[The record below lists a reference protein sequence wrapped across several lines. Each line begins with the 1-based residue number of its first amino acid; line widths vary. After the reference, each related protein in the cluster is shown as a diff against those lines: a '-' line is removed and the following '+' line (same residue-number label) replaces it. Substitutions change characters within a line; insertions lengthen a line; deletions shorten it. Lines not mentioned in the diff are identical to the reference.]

1 MLKKGDVV
9 KRCSGDPD
17 TYNDPADNMFE
28 GQYYTIRD
36 RDGGGVYLEGCKFK
50 YFERFFTLEFRP
62 AEVKPEGVDS
72 TQEGVE
78 ITQEEYD
85 SLIDEINMLRE
96 LLAEAYKRV
105 ADAVPAFKP
114 ISEMTME
121 DWQQAQEEEGVFVDN
136 DGDEVTLTEVFS
148 DSIRFKEYG
157 GNFTFYG
164 RHNYMPKHH
173 YIVKRI
179 K

>member
-1 MLKKGDVV
+1 MLKKGDIV

-17 TYNDPADNMFE
+17 TYNDPDDNMFE
-28 GQYYTIRD
+28 GQCYTIRE
-36 RDGGGVYLEGCKFK
+36 RASSGVYLEGCEGK

-62 AEVKPEGVDS
+62 EKA
-72 TQEGVE
+72 TQACVE

-96 LLAEAYKRV
+96 LLAEAYKPTANAAPV
-105 ADAVPAFKP
+105 FKP

-121 DWQQAQEEEGVFVDN
+121 DWQQAKEEGVFVDN
-136 DGDEVTLTEVFS
+136 DGDEVEVESVS
-148 DSIRFKEYG
+148 DYFVY
-157 GNFTFYG
+157 FYG
-164 RHNYMPKHH
+164 YVGAFDFEGKHTFMPEDYH
-173 YIVKRI
+173 IVKRI